1 MEFRTSLKLQVISTR
16 TTNSHTPMKGH
27 IEKFISAVFFFCKF
41 IDKIIDTEISIPKYS
56 VFVGDTNQLSIFFL
70 TSK

>member
-41 IDKIIDTEISIPKYS
+41 VDKIIVSSIPKYS
-56 VFVGDTNQLSIFFL
+56 VFVEDTNQLSIFFL